1 MQRGSLR
8 RRLRPSKAGREI
20 VEKKWRR
27 VKVSGQNKS
36 KSLSRKIFPVS
47 TACRHQRASDG
58 ASVFLCE
65 VQVALYCK
73 CKLSSTVKKLAPE
86 PWVEQQTTLE
96 EMWDLRRG

>member
-86 PWVEQQTTLE
+86 PWVEEQTTLE
-96 EMWDLRRG
+96 EKLDLRRG